1 MKRFTLLLTVAIT
14 LLSSCAK
21 EASEPTHP
29 EQVPGSR
36 EHSFEFTME
45 GENETYLEGEAKALP
60 FYPKAHV
67 ENGKITNISI
77 ETQAGPR
84 TVKGIAYFYD
94 PKAEAPDGKGIAR
107 VLDFK
112 IDGRRITFR
121 GDIGKL
127 QSDPKDSET

>member
-45 GENETYLEGEAKALP
+45 GENET
-60 FYPKAHV
+60 
-67 ENGKITNISI
+67 
-77 ETQAGPR
+77 
-84 TVKGIAYFYD
+84 
-94 PKAEAPDGKGIAR
+94 
-107 VLDFK
+107 
-112 IDGRRITFR
+112 
-121 GDIGKL
+121 
-127 QSDPKDSET
+127 